1 MTSLVHP
8 RAWLDRRR
16 ARVEADHW
24 IGHGF
29 QSRYPWR
36 VAELTAPR
44 ERKLSARSI
53 HSAIAEIQGSKLPG
67 AMPLRV
73 ASLRP
78 HVEMLELIEARLLG
92 DEPVSA
98 VGMLAV
104 DELLTSPGSCLYAQT
119 DDAESPLRA
128 VLVKLEVH

>member
-8 RAWLDRRR
+8 RAWLERRR
-16 ARVEADHW
+16 ARTEADHW

-44 ERKLSARSI
+44 ERKLSARSL
-53 HSAIAEIQGSKLPG
+53 HGVLAEINGSKLPG
-67 AMPLRV
+67 AAPLRV

-78 HVEMLELIEARLLG
+78 HFALLELIEARLL
-92 DEPVSA
+92 DSEPVSA

-104 DELLTSPGSCLYAQT
+104 EELLTSPGSCLFTQT
-119 DDAESPLRA
+119 ADAETALRA

>member
-1 MTSLVHP
+1 MTLLVDP
-8 RAWLDRRR
+8 RAWLQRRR
-16 ARVEADHW
+16 ARTEADHW

-53 HSAIAEIQGSKLPG
+53 HRVLTEINGSRLPG
-67 AMPLRV
+67 AMPLCV
-73 ASLRP
+73 TSLRP
-78 HVEMLELIEARLLG
+78 HVELLERIEARLLD

-128 VLVKLEVH
+128 VLAKLEVH

>member
-1 MTSLVHP
+1 MTLLVDP
-8 RAWLDRRR
+8 RAWLQRRR
-16 ARVEADHW
+16 ARAEADHW

-53 HSAIAEIQGSKLPG
+53 HGVLAEVNGSKLPG
-67 AMPLRV
+67 AAPLRL
-73 ASLRP
+73 AALRP
-78 HVEMLELIEARLLG
+78 HFELLELIEARLLG
-92 DEPVSA
+92 NEPVSA

-119 DDAESPLRA
+119 DDAESPLRD

>member
-8 RAWLDRRR
+8 RAWLKRRR
-16 ARVEADHW
+16 ARTEADHW

-44 ERKLSARSI
+44 ERKLSARSL
-53 HSAIAEIQGSKLPG
+53 HGVLAEINGSKLPG
-67 AMPLRV
+67 AAPLRV

-78 HVEMLELIEARLLG
+78 HVELLELIEARLL
-92 DEPVSA
+92 DNEPVSA

-104 DELLTSPGSCLYAQT
+104 EELLTSPGSCLFTQT
-119 DDAESPLRA
+119 ADAETALRA